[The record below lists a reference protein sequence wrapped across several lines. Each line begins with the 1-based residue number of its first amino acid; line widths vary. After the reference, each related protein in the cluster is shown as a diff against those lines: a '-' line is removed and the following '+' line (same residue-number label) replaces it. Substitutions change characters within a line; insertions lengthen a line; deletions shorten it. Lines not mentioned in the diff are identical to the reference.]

1 VLLFGYNHYTV
12 IIVATVFAVLLC
24 GYWLLYYNNIFTL
37 DIAYFLITHAYT
49 HATLYRHYWALLNHF
64 CTNQGHCTSCWKNR
78 SLQQPTRGKHQMMS
92 DIVNSCPQS
101 KLEGGYS
108 NCTQLM
114 MLLLNVWKHTTI
126 NALDNNCY
134 AESQWING
142 TVNCQIKKVLRYQPA
157 TQTTQQCKLITK
169 KQ

>member
-1 VLLFGYNHYTV
+1 ME
-12 IIVATVFAVLLC
+12 A
-24 GYWLLYYNNIFTL
+24 
-37 DIAYFLITHAYT
+37 
-49 HATLYRHYWALLNHF
+49 
-64 CTNQGHCTSCWKNR
+64 SCWKDLR
-78 SLQQPTRGKHQMMS
+78 SLVCREISQCSQWWSLVKCENIMICGGVGEWWIDWLSKSGTGWPSALDKCPCGKCQSMS
-92 DIVNSCPQS
+92 HNIVNSCPQS